1 MPPSTRGGR
10 GRLSLVARR
19 TPRDA
24 PQARTRGE
32 RSVPRRTVARAGS
45 ADVQGLAVN
54 KRKVADV
61 RAWLAEAL
69 DGAPSLRKYRRIL
82 ALTGPSGAG
91 KSATLHAL
99 ARATEL
105 HFDVVEWENCDARIE
120 AGARQSSVERFAAFL
135 QASARYARL
144 ALVPRGHAAQAPP
157 PRRVILVE
165 DWPNVSH
172 EETRQQVHRALEQF
186 LDTAGAPLVLI
197 VSDALPRTEA
207 DPLEALDWRA
217 RRAAQ
222 MDVRV
227 VVPDTVQRHPA
238 FSEIRFAPLTT
249 RMIQSA
255 LAAQAPHM
263 PPAVLAD
270 VAASS
275 GGDMRSASTSVALWQ
290 DAPTTEALAAR
301 ASALVVFHA
310 VGRVLYNK
318 REGDPGLEA
327 PVRPIPP
334 HPFRPAKRASLVDIE
349 ELWAQLPVDA
359 SVYQLYLF
367 HNLPAFANEVDEMAD
382 ALEWLS
388 EADTLAACSDVR
400 GQAASA
406 QYLYQLTVRGLL
418 ASLPSPVERRGQQ
431 LTKPAHW
438 DLAARARACDDVLQ
452 ALRRPPA
459 DDRAP
464 FWAPGTTYRP
474 AEWAMEVLP
483 YAARIDAPTWG
494 ALAAPLSQ
502 LHEAPAL
509 HEALREDAPEA
520 LEPEPAPRDAAPRE
534 APRPLHDLGGSSDE
548 LEDLG

>member
-1 MPPSTRGGR
+1 MHPLT
-10 GRLSLVARR
+10 
-19 TPRDA
+19 
-24 PQARTRGE
+24 Q
-32 RSVPRRTVARAGS
+32 
-45 ADVQGLAVN
+45 
-54 KRKVADV
+54 
-61 RAWLAEAL
+61 
-69 DGAPSLRKYRRIL
+69 RIL

-99 ARATEL
+99 AQATEL
-105 HFDVVEWENCDARIE
+105 HFDVVEWENCDARME
-120 AGARQSSVERFAAFL
+120 AGARQSSVERFSAFL
-135 QASARYARL
+135 QAAARFARL
-144 ALVPRGHAAQAPP
+144 TLVPRGHAAQASP

-186 LDTAGAPLVLI
+186 LGTTGAPLVLI
-197 VSDALPRTEA
+197 VSDALPRMETDPSEA
-207 DPLEALDWRA
+207 FDWRT
-217 RRAAQ
+217 RRASQ
-222 MDVRV
+222 MDVRA
-227 VVPDTVQRHPA
+227 VVPDAVQRHPA

-263 PPAVLAD
+263 PQAVLAD

-275 GGDMRSASTSVALWQ
+275 AGDIRSASTSVALLQ
-290 DAPTTEALAAR
+290 DAPTTEALTVR

-327 PVRPIPP
+327 PPAPRPTPT
-334 HPFRPAKRASLVDIE
+334 HPFRAAHRPSLVDVE

-367 HNLPAFANEVDEMAD
+367 HNLPAFVNEVDEMAD

-388 EADTLAACSDVR
+388 EADALAACTDAR
-400 GQAASA
+400 GQVASA

-418 ASLPSPVERRGQQ
+418 ASLPSPVARRGQQ

-438 DLAARARACDDVLQ
+438 DLAARGRECDAILQ
-452 ALRRPPA
+452 ALRQPPV
-459 DDRAP
+459 DERAP
-464 FWAPGTTYRP
+464 FHRPGAMYRP
-474 AEWAMEVLP
+474 AEWAMDVLP

-494 ALAAPLSQ
+494 ALAAPLCK
-502 LHEAPAL
+502 LRDEPAL
-509 HEALREDAPEA
+509 HEALRDDAPEV
-520 LEPEPAPRDAAPRE
+520 LELEPAPLEGGPGAAPTL
-534 APRPLHDLGGSSDE
+534 PLHDLAGSSDE